1 VNDDAPQV
9 AEQLV
14 VQLAQQRA
22 LLESW
27 VQSTEARRLAQTI
40 IGRRGLSLSADELI
54 SEVWL
59 RITRSFDARTEPL
72 PSMSTIEE
80 ATRYGARIIDNLC
93 RDISRKN
100 LRRRETSL
108 KVVMTGAG
116 NEPAPTVKSTEGADT
131 RILLEDQPIAVDG
144 ALRLRVLR

>member
-1 VNDDAPQV
+1 VGSEFFTSRNDRIRCDIQIDA
-9 AEQLV
+9 QLT
-14 VQLAQQRA
+14 
-22 LLESW
+22 S
-27 VQSTEARRLAQTI
+27 
-40 IGRRGLSLSADELI
+40 
-54 SEVWL
+54 
-59 RITRSFDARTEPL
+59 TEPL
-72 PSMSTIEE
+72 PAMSTSEE

-93 RDISRKN
+93 LDITRKN
-100 LRRRETSL
+100 LRRRETPL